1 MRKVAIGVLVGT
13 AIAVPAFL
21 LIVRSGTFAG
31 ALAGQSL
38 LAVFLGAG
46 GMLGAVLSMVLFP
59 VPIRFTGTALAG
71 NLAVALIG
79 STAPYVSAWLVAN
92 SGNPI
97 APAWYL
103 ALVALAGL
111 GTALVGLRPLVRA

>member
-1 MRKVAIGVLVGT
+1 MS
-13 AIAVPAFL
+13 AV
-21 LIVRSGTFAG
+21 
-31 ALAGQSL
+31 
-38 LAVFLGAG
+38 LAV
-46 GMLGAVLSMVLFP
+46 VLFP
-59 VPIRFTGTALAG
+59 VHLRYTAT
-71 NLAVALIG
+71 AVGYNISTTVIG

>member
-1 MRKVAIGVLVGT
+1 MLRRYVGR
-13 AIAVPAFL
+13 I
-21 LIVRSGTFAG
+21 
-31 ALAGQSL
+31 SL
-38 LAVFLGAG
+38 SRLKTYPMSLGRVF
-46 GMLGAVLSMVLFP
+46 
-59 VPIRFTGTALAG
+59 
-71 NLAVALIG
+71 G